1 MCMVGGGGR
10 DGRRVQRRASATGS
24 TVAAIGVV
32 GHLFGFFT
40 AAAAGALLAV
50 GVASAVLAFLGATV
64 LARV

>member
-1 MCMVGGGGR
+1 
-10 DGRRVQRRASATGS
+10 VQRRASATGS

-50 GVASAVLAFLGATV
+50 GVASAVLAFLGTTV

>member
-1 MCMVGGGGR
+1 MDGAGGL

-24 TVAAIGVV
+24 TVAAIGAV
-32 GHLFGFFT
+32 GHLVGFFT

-50 GVASAVLAFLGATV
+50 GVAGAFLAFLGATV